1 MTLETSTLRR
11 TVFGF
16 LAVSVFAWLVA
27 WRDPE
32 PLHLGLPLH
41 FWLGQ
46 FETAP
51 DSRHPA
57 TDSAM
62 MALSES
68 LWPELRQR
76 LTARERLSHRVLLR
90 LQRLTPR
97 VAAPHS
103 PIETRRR
110 LAVQIARNL
119 NPQLAPILPELL
131 QAFRLTRDQETRDTI
146 GRSWIELGA
155 QALPSLSV
163 LVLDPDPVVRA
174 EAIHIL
180 GSVLMKM
187 PTDEPGSS
195 HLAVGLASTLLA
207 DEDAVVLATLRAL
220 SYLGAHATPMT
231 PVLIERLA
239 HNNPEI
245 RVAAAS
251 ALGQI
256 ARKND
261 RCVVPLARCL
271 TDPVPEVRAAA
282 ATALAQTGPLAVPG
296 IPQLANA
303 LEEGPASVTVAAVHA
318 LGRIGPEANS
328 TVPRLAAR
336 LHPGTNPSIVRS
348 SAATALGRISRCPER
363 AVPALIQALEDPDE
377 NVRQSA
383 MRALAAF
390 GPHAKTAVPALIRAL
405 AHASESIRILATE
418 ALGSIGPGARP
429 AVPFLHA
436 ARNNNQ
442 SVMTSPVLAA
452 VARIDVMEDTLPA
465 VGFGETSP

>member
-16 LAVSVFAWLVA
+16 LAVSVFGWLVA

-76 LTARERLSHRVLLR
+76 LTARERFTHRVLLQ
-90 LQRLTPR
+90 LQRMIPL
-97 VAAPHS
+97 VAAPAS

-110 LAVQIARNL
+110 LAIQIAKNL
-119 NPQLAPILPELL
+119 SPQLTPILPELV
-131 QAFRLTRDQETRDTI
+131 QAFRLTRDQETRNTI

-163 LVLDPDPVVRA
+163 LVLDPDPIVRA

-180 GSVLMKM
+180 GSVLVYT
-187 PTDEPGSS
+187 PPVEPVFS
-195 HLAVGLASTLLA
+195 HLAVILASTLLA

-220 SYLGAHATPMT
+220 PYLGAHATPMT

-239 HNNPEI
+239 HRTPEI
-245 RVAAAS
+245 RVEAAS
-251 ALGQI
+251 TLGPI

-282 ATALAQTGPLAVPG
+282 ASALGQMGPLAAPG

-303 LEEGPASVTVAAVHA
+303 MEEGPASVTVAALHA
-318 LGRIGPEANS
+318 LGRIGPEARPS
-328 TVPRLAAR
+328 IPRLAAL
-336 LHPGTNPSIVRS
+336 LHPGTNASIVRS
-348 SAATALGRISRCPER
+348 SAATALGRISQCPER
-363 AVPALIQALEDPDE
+363 AVPALLQAMDDPDE
-377 NVRQSA
+377 NVQQSA
-383 MRALAAF
+383 IRALAAF
-390 GPHAKTAVPALIRAL
+390 GPHAKTTVPALIRAL

-429 AVPFLHA
+429 AIPFLHA

-442 SVMTSPVLAA
+442 SVMTGPVLAA
-452 VARIDVMEDTLPA
+452 VARIDVMEATSPE